1 MSAVK
6 KTAKLS
12 LYLFSAFVILV
23 VAGGAYF
30 YVNMGSIAKQMT
42 EKVATDALG
51 VSVRIA
57 DMQISLEDKKVVV
70 RNIRIANPKGY
81 NKSEAITINE
91 IVVVGES
98 FSKELLTFSRVSV
111 DGTMANLEVSPN
123 GTNLGDIKK
132 IVDGKSAASGSSG
145 SSVSTAP
152 KVIVKKLSIT
162 KAQLNPSVTLL
173 DKDLAFVTVPD
184 VHLSGIGQK
193 ENGLVAQEAVE
204 QIATALLDQLNK
216 SANGAGFLGGL
227 SLDVLN
233 DIGVST
239 VDVFKKNLKD
249 SFDKDVNQLKDGLDG
264 LKGLFK

>member
-57 DMQISLEDKKVVV
+57 DMQISLEDMKVVV
-70 RNIRIANPKGY
+70 HNISIANPKGY
-81 NKSEAITINE
+81 KKSEAITINE
-91 IVVVGES
+91 VVVAGES

-111 DGTMANLEVSPN
+111 DGTTVNLEVSPN

-132 IVDGKSAASGSSG
+132 TVDSKSATNGSSSA
-145 SSVSTAP
+145 SSAP
-152 KVIVKKLSIT
+152 KVIVKKFALT

-184 VHLSGIGQK
+184 VHRSGIGQK
-193 ENGLVAQEAVE
+193 ENGIVAQEAVA
-204 QIATALLDQLNK
+204 QIATAVLDQFNK

-239 VDVFKKNLKD
+239 VDVFKKNLKE
-249 SFDKDVNQLKDGLDG
+249 SFDKDVNQLKDGIDG
-264 LKGLFK
+264 LKGLFE